1 MANTNLYATLAE
13 YKAYV
18 VARGQT
24 PTTDTPDDVTIVN
37 LLETASRYL
46 DDHTLR
52 HYYPAIETLSYDVPM
67 TRELKLRADLLEVIT
82 LTNGDG
88 TAIASTDY
96 ILESANQTP
105 YWRLRLRSTATTYW
119 LPDTSNGTEQAI
131 ELVGWVGFRE
141 NYSQRAWKLA
151 GTLGAAITDTTTLAF
166 TMTAGHTLTPGHI
179 VKIGT
184 EIFNVDTVLTNAI
197 TPIVRGDNGST
208 AATHLINTPV
218 YVWKPDELA
227 RDAVLDFARRSYKR
241 RFGQSQGNESTI
253 APSGAVLP
261 PKEIPASVNE
271 FISTHKRRV

>member
-1 MANTNLYATLAE
+1 MPNTNLYATLAE

-24 PTTDTPDDVTIVN
+24 ATTDTNDDITIVN
-37 LLETASRYL
+37 LLEAASRYL

-52 HYYPAIETLSYDVPM
+52 HYYPTIETRLYDVPR

-82 LTNGDG
+82 LTNGDD
-88 TAIASTDY
+88 TVIPATDY
-96 ILESANQTP
+96 VLETANQTP
-105 YWRLRLRSTATTYW
+105 YWKLCLRSTATTYW
-119 LPDTSNGTEQAI
+119 LEDVDDGAEQAI
-131 ELVGWVGFRE
+131 ELNAWFGYRE
-141 NYSQRAWKLA
+141 YYLQRAWKLA
-151 GTLGAAITDTTTLAF
+151 GTLGATITDTTTLAF
-166 TMTAGHTLTPGHI
+166 TMTAGHSLTPGHI
-179 VKIGT
+179 AKIGT
-184 EIFNVDTVLTNAI
+184 EIYNVDSVSTNTI
-197 TPIVRGDNGST
+197 TPIARGDNGST

-218 YVWKPDELA
+218 YIWKPDELA
-227 RDAVLDFARRSYKR
+227 RDAVLDMARRTYKR